1 MKVFCSFWIWKLVAT
16 NVTESGDQVSR
27 DIARPI
33 IRFVL
38 GICLILYLSSQMCKS
53 NRETVTQSC
62 DQVSQDIAWLESGKE
77 EEKEKAGLTFN
88 DLNIIAT
95 IITLIAGTN
104 R

>member
-1 MKVFCSFWIWKLVAT
+1 
-16 NVTESGDQVSR
+16 
-27 DIARPI
+27 
-33 IRFVL
+33 
-38 GICLILYLSSQMCKS
+38 MCKTNS
-53 NRETVTQSC
+53 ETVTQSC

-77 EEKEKAGLTFN
+77 EDKEKAGLTFN